1 MAKHKR
7 KRRYSG
13 PDITGHVDLN
23 PGDQFQT
30 TLNGINDSGET
41 LSEIRGAP
49 VEVTGGLPGEKVV
62 VEVQKRFPERIVAKV
77 VEVLEQ
83 AEERVVPECEYFLT
97 CSGCQW
103 QHASYDYQLQL
114 KQARVQREIDKY
126 QSLSQVVVDATIGSE
141 SQLGYRN
148 HGRFTV
154 GKKDD
159 GGKIGYINAVTRR
172 FVKIDRCLLM
182 NEQINKVLDLAQDN
196 VAGQTQVAIRAG
208 SNTDSMLIQPRM
220 DISHI
225 GLVTGEQHYEEEVR
239 GFRFRVAA
247 SSFFQVN
254 TSQLSRAIDEVR
266 DLLELDGTEVMVD
279 AYCGVGVFT
288 VLLAPYVRKIVGIEE
303 SASAI
308 EDAGLNSKDV
318 LNIEFV
324 EGKTE
329 HILNTLNQHIDV
341 LLLDPPR
348 VGCHPDVLD
357 SVIKLKPEKVLMI
370 SCEPEAMARDL
381 NLLCSTGIYS
391 LETIRPVD
399 MFPQTRHVE
408 TISMLRLQG

>member
-7 KRRYSG
+7 KRRYIG

-126 QSLSQVVVDATIGSE
+126 QSLSQVVVAATIGSE

-196 VAGQTQVAIRAG
+196 VAGQTQMAIRAG

-220 DISHI
+220 NLSHI

-266 DLLELDGTEVMVD
+266 DLLDLDGTEVMVD

-308 EDAGLNSKDV
+308 EDAGLNSKDI

-357 SVIKLKPEKVLMI
+357 SVVKLKPEKVLMV

-381 NLLCSTGIYS
+381 NLLCSTGTYN

>member
-1 MAKHKR
+1 M
-7 KRRYSG
+7 
-13 PDITGHVDLN
+13 DLN

-30 TLNGINDSGET
+30 TLNEINDSGFAI
-41 LSEIRGAP
+41 SEIRGAP
-49 VEVTGGLPGEKVV
+49 VEVTGGLPGEKVI

-196 VAGQTQVAIRAG
+196 VAGQTQVSIRAG

-254 TSQLSRAIDEVR
+254 TSQLSRAIDELR

-329 HILNTLNQHIDV
+329 HILNTLNEHIDV